1 MKIMSFFVTR
11 MRSFLTHVNVTTL
24 ISTNYSLGIF
34 RQRSVDLRDYNNST
48 SIFMDCCVVNVD
60 DETELEIQASGNSWK
75 KCCEIRAEHKIVE

>member
-24 ISTNYSLGIF
+24 ILTNYSLGIF
-34 RQRSVDLRDYNNST
+34 RQRSLDVRDYNHST
-48 SIFMDCCVVNVD
+48 SISMDCCVVNVD